1 VTTASDVAGFLAFA
15 EKERQYSPNTVKA
28 YARDLTRFTAFCDAH
43 YGGGGA
49 WSWDTVDRTGVRGF
63 LGELQ
68 RSGLAKRSASRA
80 LSSVR
85 SFYRY
90 LQVNDLV
97 AVNIAKAARV
107 PRIDKRLPTPLG
119 RQQMDDLFTLAE
131 ARASD
136 DDFLALRDL
145 AMLELFYSTGMRL
158 AELSGLDLD
167 RLDLLGDQVKVVGK
181 GRKERIVPLGSKAS
195 RALRRYLPLRDRAV
209 EEQRGGLR
217 QPAVFVGGHGR
228 RLTARTVQRR
238 MQALFAAVGEDE
250 ASVHSLRHTFA
261 THLLDAGADLRAV
274 QELLGHAS
282 LSTTQIYTHTSVER
296 LKKVY
301 REAHPRA

>member
-1 VTTASDVAGFLAFA
+1 MTTASDVAGFLVFA

-28 YARDLTRFTAFCDAH
+28 YGRDLTRFTAFCDAH
-43 YGGGGA
+43 YGGEGA

-90 LQVNDLV
+90 LQLNDLV
-97 AVNIAKAARV
+97 GVNIAKAARV

-119 RQQMDDLFTLAE
+119 RQQMDDLFDLAE
-131 ARASD
+131 TRASE
-136 DDFLALRDL
+136 DDFVALRDL
-145 AMLELFYSTGMRL
+145 AMLELFYATGMRL

-167 RLDLLGDQVKVVGK
+167 RLDLLGDQVKVLGK

-195 RALRRYLPLRDRAV
+195 RALRRYLPVRDQAV
-209 EEQRGGLR
+209 EEQGRGLR
-217 QPAVFVGGHGR
+217 QPAVFVGGRGR

-238 MQALFAAVGEDE
+238 MQALFAAVGEDD

>member
-1 VTTASDVAGFLAFA
+1 MTTASDVAGFLVFA

-28 YARDLTRFTAFCDAH
+28 YGRDLTRFTAFCDAH
-43 YGGGGA
+43 YGGEGA

-90 LQVNDLV
+90 LQLNDLV
-97 AVNIAKAARV
+97 GVNIAKAARV

-119 RQQMDDLFTLAE
+119 RQQMDDLFDLAE
-131 ARASD
+131 ARASE
-136 DDFLALRDL
+136 DDFVALRDL
-145 AMLELFYSTGMRL
+145 AMLELFYATGMRL

-195 RALRRYLPLRDRAV
+195 RALRRYLPVRDQAV
-209 EEQRGGLR
+209 EKHGLGVR
-217 QPAVFVGGHGR
+217 QPAVFVGGRGR

-238 MQALFAAVGEDE
+238 MQALFAAVGEDD

-301 REAHPRA
+301 RDAHPRA

>member
-1 VTTASDVAGFLAFA
+1 MAEFLEFA

-28 YARDLTRFTAFCDAH
+28 YARDLERFVAFCDAH
-43 YGGGGA
+43 YGGV
-49 WSWDTVDRTGVRGF
+49 WSWSTVDRTGVRGF

-68 RSGLAKRSASRA
+68 RSGLTKRSTARA
-80 LSSVR
+80 LSSIR

-90 LQVNDLV
+90 LQLNGLV
-97 AVNIAKAARV
+97 GANIAKAARV
-107 PRIDKRLPTPLG
+107 PRIDKRLPTHLG
-119 RQQMDDLFTLAE
+119 RQQMDDLFDLAE
-131 ARASD
+131 ARASE

-145 AMLELFYSTGMRL
+145 AMLELFYATGMRL
-158 AELSGLDLD
+158 AELSGLDID
-167 RLDLLGDQVKVVGK
+167 RVDLLGDQVKVVGK
-181 GRKERIVPLGSKAS
+181 GRKERLVPLGSQAS
-195 RALRRYLPLRDRAV
+195 RALRRYYPVRDKV
-209 EEQRGGLR
+209 LEDQGLR
-217 QPAVFVGGHGR
+217 QAAVFVSGRGR

-238 MQALFAAVGEDE
+238 MQALFAAVGETE
-250 ASVHSLRHTFA
+250 ARVHSLRHTFA

-301 REAHPRA
+301 RDAHPRA

>member
-1 VTTASDVAGFLAFA
+1 MTNASDVAGFLTFA

-28 YARDLTRFTAFCDAH
+28 YARDLARFSTFCDSH
-43 YGGGGA
+43 YGES

-68 RSGLAKRSASRA
+68 RSGLAKRSTARA

-90 LQVNDLV
+90 LQLNGRV
-97 AVNIAKAARV
+97 AGNIAKAARV
-107 PRIDKRLPTPLG
+107 PRIERRLPVYLG
-119 RQQMDDLFTLAE
+119 REQMDDLFALAE
-131 ARASD
+131 ARASENG
-136 DDFLALRDL
+136 FLALRDL
-145 AMLELFYSTGMRL
+145 AMLELFYATGMRL
-158 AELSGLDLD
+158 SELGGLDLD
-167 RLDLLGDQVKVVGK
+167 RVDLLGDQVKVLGK
-181 GRKERIVPLGSKAS
+181 GRKERILPLGSKAS
-195 RALRRYLPLRDRAV
+195 RALRRYLPVRDQV
-209 EEQRGGLR
+209 TKEHCPR
-217 QPAVFVGGHGR
+217 QQAVFVSGRGR

-238 MQALFAAVGEDE
+238 MLALFAAVGETE
-250 ASVHSLRHTFA
+250 ARVHSLRHTFA